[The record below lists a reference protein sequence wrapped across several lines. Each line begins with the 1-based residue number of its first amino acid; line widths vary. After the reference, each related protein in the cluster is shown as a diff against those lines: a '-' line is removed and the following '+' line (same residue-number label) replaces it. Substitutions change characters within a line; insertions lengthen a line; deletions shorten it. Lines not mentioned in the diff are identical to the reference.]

1 MRQQQRQQRPSS
13 PQSQQVTTRDLA
25 RLTPAGLAR
34 EMAPYPYLLGRH
46 LNLLN
51 LQLLHLAAGRTR
63 RLMVTMPP
71 RHGKSELCSLY
82 FPAWLLGNFPE
93 REVILCSYEADF
105 AAGWGRRVRDTLI
118 ECRER
123 GLFGVAPR
131 GDVKAANRWQLAGH
145 RGGMATA
152 GAGGAITG
160 KGADLLVIDDPF
172 KNAEDANSP
181 TIREKVWDWW
191 QSTAST
197 RLSPTGVVLL
207 VNTRW
212 HLDDLSGRLLE
223 REPERWHLVNFPAV
237 AEDADALGRQPGE
250 ALWPERYNLQALQ
263 QIERSVGSYW
273 WQSLYQQRPVTRGGG
288 FFKRSWFEI
297 VDAPPAEVT
306 ARVRYW
312 DKAATAD
319 GGDWTVG
326 VLLSRTAEGLYYVED
341 VVRAQESSGGVE
353 RIVLA
358 TAAADAER
366 YGNSVRIGMEQ
377 EPGSSGKDMA
387 VSYARKLSGYPFRAV
402 RSTGSKEIRADPFA
416 AQCEAGNVRLV
427 RGQWNA
433 AYVEEL
439 CAFPRSAHDDQVDGS
454 SGAFGMLSKGGG
466 MKFL

>member
-1 MRQQQRQQRPSS
+1 MRRQPGS
-13 PQSQQVTTRDLA
+13 QSHSLTALDVA
-25 RLTPAGLAR
+25 RLTPAALAMHYTAQDATPWRLAR
-34 EMAPYPYLLGRH
+34 H
-46 LNLLN
+46 LAVLNANLME
-51 LQLLHLAAGRTR
+51 LAAGRLT

-71 RHGKSELCSLY
+71 RHGKSELCSVY

-93 REVILCSYEADF
+93 RKVILASYEADF
-105 AAGWGRRVRDTLI
+105 ARDWGRRVRDTLT
-118 ECRER
+118 ECHER
-123 GLFGVAPR
+123 GVFQVQPR
-131 GDVKAANRWQLAGH
+131 QDVKAANRWQLAGH
-145 RGGMATA
+145 RGGMVTA
-152 GAGGAITG
+152 GAGGPITG
-160 KGADLLVIDDPF
+160 RGADLLVIDDPF
-172 KNAEDANSP
+172 KDGADAASP
-181 TIREKVWDWW
+181 TMRERVWDWW
-191 QSTAST
+191 QSTALT
-197 RLSPTGVVLL
+197 RLSPGGVVLL

-212 HLDDLSGRLLE
+212 HMDDLSGRLLE
-223 REPERWHLVNFPAV
+223 RERARWKCVDFPAI
-237 AEDADALGRQPGE
+237 AEEQDELGRQPGDV
-250 ALWPERYNLQALQ
+250 LWPEQGFDSAWMEQR
-263 QIERSVGSYW
+263 RSEVSSYW
-273 WQSLYQQRPVTRGGG
+273 FSAMYQQRPVPREGG
-288 FFKRSWFEI
+288 FFKLSWFEI